1 MADALATSFTCTN
14 YSGLLYT
21 KSNTKTPFLNSIGE
35 RRISPSV
42 EFVIDQTYALGTA
55 SQPAISETASAT
67 APDATTVTRTQQTNV
82 CQIFHETVG
91 STYAHESN
99 MGTLGGAN
107 IAGQTPNP
115 VSELD
120 WQIAQRMKKIAQDI
134 EYTCLNGA
142 YNKATSDATI
152 NKTRGI
158 IAACTSNVLEN
169 VSQSTHTPRDVS
181 TALLKDLCKS
191 VFNNGG
197 EVNGC
202 IMTMNA
208 DMRVKISNLY
218 ENKTGYIMPASRTVF
233 GIAADTLVTEF
244 GTVYLIT
251 NTLMPAGKILL
262 YNPSVIR
269 PVEMIVPGKGN
280 FFYEEL
286 SKTGAAIK
294 GQIFG
299 QFGLDYGPEWFHGV
313 LADLN

>member
-55 SQPAISETASAT
+55 SQPAISEAASAT

-169 VSQSTHTPRDVS
+169 VSQATHTPRDVS

-286 SKTGAAIK
+286 SKTGAATK

>member
-107 IAGQTPNP
+107 ISGQTPNP

-286 SKTGAAIK
+286 SKTGAATK

>member
-1 MADALATSFTCTN
+1 M
-14 YSGLLYT
+14 
-21 KSNTKTPFLNSIGE
+21 
-35 RRISPSV
+35 
-42 EFVIDQTYALGTA
+42 
-55 SQPAISETASAT
+55 
-67 APDATTVTRTQQTNV
+67 

-169 VSQSTHTPRDVS
+169 VSQTTHTPRDVS

-286 SKTGAAIK
+286 SKTGAATK

>member
-21 KSNTKTPFLNSIGE
+21 KSNTKTPLLNSIGE

-169 VSQSTHTPRDVS
+169 VSQTTHTPRDVS

-286 SKTGAAIK
+286 SKTGAATK

>member
-169 VSQSTHTPRDVS
+169 VSQAAHTPRDVS

-286 SKTGAAIK
+286 SKTGAATK

-299 QFGLDYGPEWFHGV
+299 QFGLDHGPEWFHGV